1 MLAAEG
7 APDHGHVEHPHRQGA
22 SEQRDEEPLHWP
34 YASTMDPAHPA
45 VRLATPADVDA
56 VARMVAE
63 AFATDPAWSFII
75 GRDNPSAMS
84 AFARTLLVARISR
97 RTAWVTDD
105 CGAVAMW
112 DRKSLD
118 VAVDDDHAAR
128 WAAFRAEVGEDIWS
142 RLEAYDAAVTAVA
155 PPQPYWYL
163 GVLATHPDLHGR
175 GLASAVLRPGL
186 DAADADGWDCWLETS
201 TPGNKAFYAGRGFTD
216 AVPFDIPGGAPSWW
230 LRRPA

>member
-155 PPQPYWYL
+155 PERPYWYL

-175 GLASAVLRPGL
+175 GLATAVLRPGL
-186 DAADADGWDCWLETS
+186 EAADAAGWDCWLETS

>member
-1 MLAAEG
+1 
-7 APDHGHVEHPHRQGA
+7 
-22 SEQRDEEPLHWP
+22 
-34 YASTMDPAHPA
+34 MDPAHPA

-175 GLASAVLRPGL
+175 GLATAVLRPGL
-186 DAADADGWDCWLETS
+186 EAADAAGWDCWLETS